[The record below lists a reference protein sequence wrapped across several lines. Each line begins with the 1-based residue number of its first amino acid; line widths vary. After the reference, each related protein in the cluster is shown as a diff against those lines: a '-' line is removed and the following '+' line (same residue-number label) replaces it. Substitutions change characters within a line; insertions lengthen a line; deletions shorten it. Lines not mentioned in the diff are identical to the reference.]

1 MTAKKKI
8 TEKGVLES
16 TIRKFMTPQA
26 MEDMKVLME
35 NPTLQ
40 QFLLRWQEADHE
52 ILGDQLKEELQEFL
66 AEIYE
71 KDNQNL
77 CKEVTA
83 SVCGQMEEFLTNINT
98 RLAEL
103 SKGQEAIALDIGHI
117 KDDILDIK
125 KRLKTDED
133 MLVDMDKRIIRLEKY
148 ASKSWTIIRN
158 VIAGLITGIISVGIG
173 IIIFLEIHARLIN

>member
-1 MTAKKKI
+1 
-8 TEKGVLES
+8 
-16 TIRKFMTPQA
+16 MTPQA

-52 ILGDQLKEELQEFL
+52 ILGEQLSEELKEFLKKIYLQ
-66 AEIYE
+66 
-71 KDNQNL
+71 DNAAL
-77 CKEVTA
+77 CKNVADIVRKELMEVL
-83 SVCGQMEEFLTNINT
+83 VPININ
-98 RLAEL
+98 LASIE
-103 SKGQEAIALDIGHI
+103 KNLDKISGDIRTI
-117 KDDILDIK
+117 KEDVIDIK